1 MTDPHLPALH
11 ATAHGLYRHYKGG
24 WYEVVDTVRCSE
36 TLQGMTPGGCRTW
49 SVESENRPQRGQFLP
64 DLQPHSPAMRQ
75 KDGEKWIAAADLQP
89 TISKSDRLLY
99 RPLYGAG
106 LTDGALWVR
115 PAAMFHETG
124 LFDGKVQPRFMRHDP
139 AQLLLADLPTAHAL
153 IAHLRGQAQ
162 RQGSLP
168 LDTALRPPPPEPTTC
183 CGRGCNGCVWEGF
196 YAALQHWRTDALAF
210 LQPNEVPSPAC

>member
-11 ATAHGLYRHYKGG
+11 ATAPGLYRHYKGG
-24 WYEVVDTVRCSE
+24 WYEVVATVRCSE
-36 TLQGMTPGGCRTW
+36 TLQGMT
-49 SVESENRPQRGQFLP
+49 
-64 DLQPHSPAMRQ
+64 
-75 KDGEKWIAAADLQP
+75 
-89 TISKSDRLLY
+89 LY

-106 LTDGALWVR
+106 LTDGTLWVR
-115 PAAMFHETG
+115 PAAMFNESGH
-124 LFDGKVQPRFMRHDP
+124 FADKVQPRFVRHEP

-196 YAALQHWRTDALAF
+196 YTALHHWREDAIAF
-210 LQPNEVPSPAC
+210 LQRNEAPSAAR